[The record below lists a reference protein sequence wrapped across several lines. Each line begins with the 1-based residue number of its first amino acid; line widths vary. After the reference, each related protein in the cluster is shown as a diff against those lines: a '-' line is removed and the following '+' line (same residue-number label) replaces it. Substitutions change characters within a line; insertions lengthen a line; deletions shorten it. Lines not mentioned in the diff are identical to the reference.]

1 MKRII
6 TAAIAA
12 ALMLSCVS
20 CGKKPQNDI
29 SYKDKGTLVWAND
42 YVELTF
48 VSLDTSDPMNP
59 SAAFKAH
66 NKTDEEMTL
75 MHNALCLND
84 YHMFCADSDS
94 IGAGKTVEIRV
105 EPPEGAVETIGLDDI
120 GKISAWFTG
129 STPSHN
135 VFNDPSMVSGEIVIR
150 TENTDW
156 ENDQPEFEGELIY
169 NENGVKI
176 TVVYDHEMSMSGM
189 LLPMCIE
196 NDSKKD
202 ILATL
207 KNFRVNGVDIE
218 SSGVNCAAVYGGK
231 KIFKIMNAVGIAAE
245 SEDGKENTVEVQ
257 FEIISYEGEQS
268 VSELTDYITLEG
280 ISEW

>member
-1 MKRII
+1 MKKII

-48 VSLDTSDPMNP
+48 ESLDTSDPMNP

-94 IGAGKTVEIRV
+94 IGAGETVEIRV
-105 EPPEGAVETIGLDDI
+105 APPEGAVETVGLDDI
-120 GKISAWFTG
+120 GKISAWFTS

-135 VFNDPSMVSGEIVIR
+135 SFNDPDVDSGEIVIR
-150 TENTDW
+150 TENADW
-156 ENDQPEFEGELIY
+156 EEDLPELGGELIY
-169 NENGVKI
+169 DKDGVKI

-189 LLPMCIE
+189 LLPMCIK
-196 NDSKKD
+196 NDSKNA

-207 KNFRVNGVDIE
+207 KNFRINGVETE
-218 SSGVNCAAVYGGK
+218 SSGVNCAAIYGGK
-231 KIFKIMNAVGIAAE
+231 KIFKLMNAVGISAE

-257 FEIISYEGEQS
+257 FEIVSYEGEQS
-268 VSELTDYITLEG
+268 VSELTEYIKLEG

>member
-6 TAAIAA
+6 TAALAA
-12 ALMLSCVS
+12 ALMMSCVS
-20 CGKKPQNDI
+20 CGKKSRNDI

-48 VSLDTSDPMNP
+48 ESLDTSDPMNP

-75 MHNALCLND
+75 LHNALCLND

-94 IGAGKTVEIRV
+94 IGAGETVEIRV
-105 EPPEGAVETIGLDDI
+105 EPPERAVETVGLDDI

-135 VFNDPSMVSGEIVIR
+135 VFNDPAMGSDEIVIR
-150 TENTDW
+150 TGNTDW
-156 ENDQPEFEGELIY
+156 EKDQSEFEGELIY
-169 NENGVKI
+169 DKDDVKI
-176 TVVYDHEMSMSGM
+176 TVVYNHEMSMNGM

-196 NDSKKD
+196 NNSKNT

-207 KNFRVNGVDIE
+207 KNYRVNGVETE
-218 SSGVNCAAVYGGK
+218 SSGVNCAAIYGGK
-231 KIFKIMNAVGIAAE
+231 KIFKLMNAVGISAE